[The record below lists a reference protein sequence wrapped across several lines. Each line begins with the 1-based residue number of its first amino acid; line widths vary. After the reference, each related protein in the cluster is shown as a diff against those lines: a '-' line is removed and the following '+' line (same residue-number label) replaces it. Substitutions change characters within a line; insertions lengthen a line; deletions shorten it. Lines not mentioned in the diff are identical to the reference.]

1 MGKISRPSQVV
12 FAGPLTPFAAGFAGW
27 LEELGYTPASAC
39 GQLRLAAHLSR
50 WLLAHRLEVED
61 LSEQVVV
68 EFQAERRRSY
78 TNLYSE
84 QALRPVM
91 DYLRRVGVA
100 PPARAGG
107 RAAGADGPVEDLL
120 GRFHE
125 YLLRERSV
133 SAPVAD
139 AYVHWVRPFVAAM
152 AKSDPELSLKELD
165 SPAVARF
172 LTGHLPGLS
181 AKSAQITATAMRAF
195 LRFVYLEGLVP
206 VDLAGA
212 VPAFAFRKGGGV
224 PRGLTPGEVEALN
237 GACDTSS
244 ATGRRDAAVIA
255 LMLRLG
261 LRCQEVA
268 SLRLQDFDWAAGT
281 VTVYGKG
288 GREDRLP
295 VPVDVGKAVVAY
307 LRAGRPPT
315 RAPEVFVRAVA
326 PFTALGR
333 SSVSCIVA
341 RAARRAG
348 LGTIHAHRLRHT
360 AASRTL
366 NAGASLEDVALL
378 LRHASPATTSVYAKT
393 DQARLA
399 LLARP
404 WPSSGA
410 ES

>member
-12 FAGPLTPFAAGFAGW
+12 FAGPLAPLAAGFAGW
-27 LEELGYTPASAC
+27 LEELGYAPASAC

-50 WLLAHRLEVED
+50 WLLAHRLEMAD

-68 EFQAERRRSY
+68 EFLAERRRSY

-84 QALRPVM
+84 RGLRPVLG
-91 DYLRRVGVA
+91 YLRRVGVA
-100 PPARAGG
+100 PPARAGA
-107 RAAGADGPVEDLL
+107 RVVGAEAPVEDLL
-120 GRFHE
+120 GRFHG

-133 SAPVAD
+133 TVPVAD
-139 AYVHWVRPFVAAM
+139 AYVHWVRPFATATAM
-152 AKSDPELSLKELD
+152 SDPGLSLTGLG

-181 AKSAQITATAMRAF
+181 AKSAQMTATSMRAF

-224 PRGLTPGEVEALN
+224 PRGLTLGEVEALN

-268 SLRLQDFDWAAGT
+268 SLGLQDFDWSTGT
-281 VTVYGKG
+281 VSVRGKG
-288 GREDRLP
+288 GRRDRLP
-295 VPVDVGKAVVAY
+295 LPVDVGQAVVAY
-307 LRAGRPPT
+307 LRTGRPRT
-315 RAPEVFVRAVA
+315 TAPEVFVRAVA
-326 PFTALGR
+326 PFTSLGR

-360 AASRTL
+360 AATRTL

-404 WPSSGA
+404 WPSSRA